1 MAQPAFA
8 WGHAQ
13 AGVDGF
19 QVAARSATSVS
30 WRCASV
36 WSRWPSVSTTTSL
49 ASPRIVSPCTSRE
62 LGVGHFALLR
72 GLTLSV
78 VAGDPGLAQ
87 LPCQDCAMNP
97 EDRFAEI
104 VAEMADIPGVTPPGA
119 GSGFGSST
127 LRFDKKIIAMLAD
140 DRLVVKLPKA
150 RVDALVDAGEGVR
163 FDGNK
168 GKPMKEW
175 FSLDPGSQLEWR
187 SLTDEALNFVRR
199 RADG

>member
-1 MAQPAFA
+1 M
-8 WGHAQ
+8 
-13 AGVDGF
+13 
-19 QVAARSATSVS
+19 S
-30 WRCASV
+30 
-36 WSRWPSVSTTTSL
+36 
-49 ASPRIVSPCTSRE
+49 
-62 LGVGHFALLR
+62 
-72 GLTLSV
+72 
-78 VAGDPGLAQ
+78 
-87 LPCQDCAMNP
+87 P

-104 VAEMADIPGVTPPGA
+104 VAEMADIPGVTPPSV

-127 LRFDKKIIAMLAD
+127 LRFDKKIFAMLAN

-175 FSLDPGSQLEWR
+175 FSVDPGSQLEWR
-187 SLTDEALNFVRR
+187 SLTDEALDFVRR